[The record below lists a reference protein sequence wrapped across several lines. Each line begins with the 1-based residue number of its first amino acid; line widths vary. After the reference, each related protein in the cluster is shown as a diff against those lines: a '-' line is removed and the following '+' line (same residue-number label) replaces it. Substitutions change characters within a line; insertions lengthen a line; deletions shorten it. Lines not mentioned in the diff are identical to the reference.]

1 MSAQKIHHGIDGNA
15 ALDTEKGTTIS
26 SPGIYP
32 VFQVNKYPIYTEKR
46 ACRRF
51 EIKKS
56 TRFAKHLHPVFAILK
71 IINAP
76 FLDEIF

>member
-15 ALDTEKGTTIS
+15 ALDTEKDTTIS

-46 ACRRF
+46 RVDVL
-51 EIKKS
+51 KS
-56 TRFAKHLHPVFAILK
+56 KSLHDLQNIYTL
-71 IINAP
+71 
-76 FLDEIF
+76 FL